1 MGVFSLDLRANPNDR
16 HRFTARPLFDLEAKT
31 LSHAE
36 AAHILANDKAA
47 DDRTCRVLQM
57 PFHRGIDPAYDLAGG
72 NGGEGDP
79 VGSARQLLDALA
91 KILRRAG
98 IAELAAQR
106 SGCFCVV
113 DREPADGD
121 GYSVRLG
128 GGAHTGIIA
137 RLLSHFQL
145 EQDHRTL
152 RD

>member
-1 MGVFSLDLRANPNDR
+1 MGVFPLDLRANANQRDG
-16 HRFTARPLFDLEAKT
+16 FTARPLFDLEAKT

-36 AAHILANDKAA
+36 AAHVLANDKAA

-57 PFHRGIDPAYDLAGG
+57 AFHRGVDPAYDLAGG
-72 NGGEGDP
+72 NSGEGDP

-98 IAELAAQR
+98 IAELAAQP
-106 SGCFCVV
+106 SGCFCVIG
-113 DREPADGD
+113 REPADGD
-121 GYSVRLG
+121 GYAVRLG
-128 GGAHTGIIA
+128 GGTHIGIIA
-137 RLLSHFQL
+137 RLLRHFQF